1 MEQPVA
7 PAPPAPSGIELEELR
22 ALAESRARDIEE
34 LRHDR
39 VSLKM
44 DIDALKAKV
53 RLSSRKAR
61 LERGS

>member
-1 MEQPVA
+1 M
-7 PAPPAPSGIELEELR
+7 EELR